1 MSSVILS
8 PKFKFTHPSD
18 IFPRKRLLTK
28 CAGTLGYMA
37 PEVFGSK
44 PYDGRSADL
53 FSIGAVMH
61 HMVVGVPPTWKADRN
76 AYEFSGKMRYKQ
88 FSEALANSLR
98 PIFIDGLCKFLYTVM
113 IMDMYDLGISY
124 HVI

>member
-1 MSSVILS
+1 MFVHI
-8 PKFKFTHPSD
+8 HYSD

-37 PEVFGSK
+37 PEVFGNK

-61 HMVVGVPPTWKADRN
+61 HMVVGVPPSWKAALN

-88 FSEALANSLR
+88 LSEALANSLR
-98 PIFIDGLCKFLYTVM
+98 PMMV
-113 IMDMYDLGISY
+113 
-124 HVI
+124 